1 MERLLLRLTAEL
13 PAKIIMDGD
22 RPYLERYYLGRA
34 FGLIWYIH
42 RFVASDP
49 DRGLHDHPW
58 RRAISLVL
66 RGWYL
71 EETRLGTRVV
81 RWINLIGG
89 ADFHRVVLPDERSV
103 WTLFGHSE
111 VKHPKGWGF
120 LRREWD
126 AEKEAH
132 MLVYRSH
139 VDRDDSGDSAAW
151 VATAPKGRDLR
162 APLRTATTRAA
173 S

>member
-1 MERLLLRLTAEL
+1 MERLLLGITAEL
-13 PAKIIMDGD
+13 PAKAIKDGD

-34 FGLIWYIH
+34 FGFIWYLH

-66 RGWYL
+66 SGWYL

-89 ADFHRVVLPDERSV
+89 ADFHRVILPDERPV

-111 VKHPKGWGF
+111 RKHPKGWGF
-120 LRREWD
+120 LRPYWLNEVGD
-126 AEKEAH
+126 ALVYEAH
-132 MLVYRSH
+132 QDQDAS
-139 VDRDDSGDSAAW
+139 SDSAAW
-151 VATAPKGRDLR
+151 VKAAPKGREIR
-162 APLRTATTRAA
+162 R
-173 S
+173 

>member
-1 MERLLLRLTAEL
+1 MESLLLKLTAEL
-13 PAKIIMDGD
+13 PAKVIKDGD

-34 FGLIWYIH
+34 FGLVWYIH

-89 ADFHRVVLPDERSV
+89 ADFHRVVLPDERAV
-103 WTLFGHSE
+103 WTLFGHSAI
-111 VKHPKGWGF
+111 KHPKGWGF
-120 LRREWD
+120 LRPYWINETGN
-126 AEKEAH
+126 A
-132 MLVYRSH
+132 LVYEEH
-139 VDRDDSGDSAAW
+139 VDQDASLDSAAW
-151 VATAPKGRDLR
+151 VATAPKGREVR
-162 APLRTATTRAA
+162 A
-173 S
+173 

>member
-1 MERLLLRLTAEL
+1 MLNRLLLSITAEL
-13 PAKIIMDGD
+13 PARIIKDGD

-34 FGLIWYIH
+34 FGFIWYLH

-58 RRAISLVL
+58 RRAVSLVL
-66 RGWYL
+66 AGWYL

-89 ADFHRVVLPDERSV
+89 ADFHRVVLPDERPV
-103 WTLFGHSE
+103 WTLFGHSA

-120 LRREWD
+120 LRRRYV
-126 AEKEAH
+126 AEEEGFVV
-132 MLVYRSH
+132 LYRPH
-139 VDRDDSGDSAAW
+139 QDRDASADSAAW
-151 VATAPKGRDLR
+151 VKTAPNGRELR
-162 APLRTATTRAA
+162 A
-173 S
+173 